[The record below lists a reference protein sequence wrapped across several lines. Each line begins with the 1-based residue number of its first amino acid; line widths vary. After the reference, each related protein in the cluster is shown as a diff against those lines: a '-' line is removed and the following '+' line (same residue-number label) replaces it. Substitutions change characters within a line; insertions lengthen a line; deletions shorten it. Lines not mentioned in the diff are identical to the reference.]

1 MTFKKP
7 KNISYT
13 EMAIW
18 IDENAYLPDCDDS
31 KLFEYLYHLVEML
44 AYKRAFFKS
53 TATYDEFSI
62 ITATRIYYRLRNKD
76 QFVLLENGTPKLT
89 QVKSIL
95 NYIKKTIYLLKV
107 KYEQEAYSQ
116 ANPYTLEDQEKNAE
130 IQANILI
137 NNYKSSKKQLTQV
150 EVDDYISSISKIIR
164 DFLKKIPHK
173 NNSNEFLN
181 IYTSCLLSFLNLI
194 TLSNKNKKRFK
205 SFLKAHVLNDN
216 YINSLYKEEQANYI
230 ILYHLDES
238 MHDYINILV
247 NEIKFIIIN
256 DILNMKNE
264 YDNQNDLI
272 LDLIYKNIEDKECK

>member
-76 QFVLLENGTPKLT
+76 QFVLLEDGTPKLT

-116 ANPYTLEDQEKNAE
+116 VNPYTLEDQEKNAE

-137 NNYKSSKKQLTQV
+137 DNYKSSKKQLTQV

-173 NNSNEFLN
+173 NNSDEFLN

-205 SFLKAHVLNDN
+205 SFLRAHVLNDN

-238 MHDYINILV
+238 MYDYINILV

>member
-53 TATYDEFSI
+53 TAIYDEFSI

-76 QFVLLENGTPKLT
+76 QFVLLEDGTPKLT

-137 NNYKSSKKQLTQV
+137 DNYKYSKKQLTQV

-173 NNSNEFLN
+173 NNSDEFLN

-238 MHDYINILV
+238 MYDYINILV

>member
-18 IDENAYLPDCDDS
+18 VDKNAYLPNCDDS

-53 TATYDEFSI
+53 TTTYDEFSI
-62 ITATRIYYRLRNKD
+62 VTATRIYYRLRNKD
-76 QFVLLENGTPKLT
+76 QFILLEDGTPKLT

-107 KYEQEAYSQ
+107 KYEQETYSQ
-116 ANPYTLEDQEKNAE
+116 TNPYTLEDQEKNAE

-137 NNYKSSKKQLTQV
+137 DNSKSNKKQLTQV
-150 EVDDYISSISKIIR
+150 EVNDYISSISKIIR

-173 NNSNEFLN
+173 NNSSEFLN
-181 IYTSCLLSFLNLI
+181 IYTSCLLSFINLI

-205 SFLKAHVLNDN
+205 SFLKTHVLNDD

-256 DILNMKNE
+256 DIINMKDE